1 MSLPM
6 PSPVK
11 HSKTG
16 TYYLRQRVP
25 VDLKEKAQGKSVA
38 LPVDKALKSVTIGE
52 SVKVSLAT
60 KDPAE
65 AKARYREA
73 DAALSKFWEANCGQG
88 FRRKALYLPPLIDKV
103 S

>member
-1 MSLPM
+1 MSSSM

-38 LPVDKALKSVTIGE
+38 LPVE
-52 SVKVSLAT
+52 S
-60 KDPAE
+60 AE
-65 AKARYREA
+65 VRN
-73 DAALSKFWEANCGQG
+73 D
-88 FRRKALYLPPLIDKV
+88 RRKR
-103 S
+103 